1 MNKRNAAA
9 AAENGGQEGGSS
21 NTDDGTSD
29 AFTVPSLSAS
39 ERPRNPFADDED
51 DEDNSSDEDQL
62 DNVEEEGGAGSSGWN
77 RGSWWRGVVGGRSS
91 SRRQGDNE
99 RQEKERFGDGRDD
112 TDDSDDAVNEEDM
125 DDEEFGDFAM
135 PEVQSSGAMVSGI
148 DPARE
153 KILVKPMALHPAAAK
168 SSFGSLWPFGG
179 QGFGTNKDKEKEQE
193 KKTEEE
199 QGASSSSSANAITEE
214 PVELGKEEDEGV
226 IGEDGQ
232 KINRAVEAKRRT
244 SIEDP
249 DEDDVGGEEII
260 VHKGA
265 GVHYARSGA
274 VSVLLARPWEVGMW
288 SAGRCAVIDGG
299 VLARVPGSRSID
311 FFSIFA
317 TFVFN
322 SCLGIK

>member
-9 AAENGGQEGGSS
+9 AAENGGQEGSSS
-21 NTDDGTSD
+21 NADDGAGSD
-29 AFTVPSLSAS
+29 AFTLPSLSAS
-39 ERPRNPFADDED
+39 ERLRNPFADDED

-62 DNVEEEGGAGSSGWN
+62 DNVEHGGAGSSSAWN

-91 SRRQGDNE
+91 TRRQDGNE
-99 RQEKERFGDGRDD
+99 NQEKERFGDGRDD
-112 TDDSDDAVNEEDM
+112 TDDSDDPVNEEDI

-179 QGFGTNKDKEKEQE
+179 QGFGANKDKEKEQE
-193 KKTEEE
+193 KKMEGGE
-199 QGASSSSSANAITEE
+199 QGGSSSSSANAITEE

-249 DEDDVGGEEII
+249 DDDDVGGEEII
-260 VHKGA
+260 VHKGP
-265 GVHYARSGA
+265 GVH
-274 VSVLLARPWEVGMW
+274 
-288 SAGRCAVIDGG
+288 
-299 VLARVPGSRSID
+299 
-311 FFSIFA
+311 
-317 TFVFN
+317 
-322 SCLGIK
+322 